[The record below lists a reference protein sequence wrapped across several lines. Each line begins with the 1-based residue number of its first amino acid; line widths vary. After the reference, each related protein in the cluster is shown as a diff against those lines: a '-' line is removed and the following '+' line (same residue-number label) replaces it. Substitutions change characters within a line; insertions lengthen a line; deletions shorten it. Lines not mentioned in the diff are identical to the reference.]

1 MRWRKLGVVF
11 KPDASMSWAM
21 SHAMTPTPVLIED
34 NVIRVYATFCD
45 NSGVGRPAWV
55 DVDADNPLKVLAV
68 SPTVLMDVGR
78 PGMFDDNGVLSCS
91 VVKVDVKTFY
101 MYYVGFELCTK
112 IRYRLLSGLAISEDG
127 GETFRRYQESPILER
142 SSTEPYFRCGPFVLK
157 ENDCYRMWYVAGSEW
172 LTLNEKL
179 VPVYSMKYLESPD
192 GLHWPDEG
200 ETCLEITGDDEH
212 GFGRPWV
219 VKHSDTDYELF
230 YSIRRKSLGAYRLG
244 YATSID
250 GRDWA
255 RRDREMGLDV
265 SSAGWDSEAIMYSA
279 VIEAHGKTY
288 CFYNGNNFGE
298 TGFGVAVLESR

>member
-1 MRWRKLGVVF
+1 VRWRKLGVVYM
-11 KPDASMSWAM
+11 PDGAHPWQA
-21 SHAMTPTPVLIED
+21 SHAMLPTPFYNGGD
-34 NVIRVYATFCD
+34 VIRIYVTFCD
-45 NSGVGRPAWV
+45 RNMAGRPGWV
-55 DVDADNPLKVLAV
+55 DVDAHNPLRVLGV
-68 SPTVLMDVGR
+68 SQACLLDLGS
-78 PGMFDDNGVLSCS
+78 PGAFDDNGVVACS
-91 VVKVDVKTFY
+91 IVPVSDETIF

-112 IRYRLLSGLAISEDG
+112 VRYRLLTGLAISEDG
-127 GETFRRYQESPILER
+127 GQTYRRYKNTPVLER
-142 SSTEPYFRCGPFVLK
+142 SSEELYFRCGPYVTK
-157 ENDCYRMWYVAGSEW
+157 EGGIFRMWYVAGSEW
-172 LTLNEKL
+172 LSLNDKPM
-179 VPVYSMKYLESPD
+179 PVYSMKYLESPD